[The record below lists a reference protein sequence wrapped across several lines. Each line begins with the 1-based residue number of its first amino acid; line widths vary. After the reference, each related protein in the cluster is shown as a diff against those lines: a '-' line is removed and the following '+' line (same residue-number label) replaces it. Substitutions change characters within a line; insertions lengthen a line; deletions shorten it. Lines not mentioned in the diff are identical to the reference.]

1 MLSREQ
7 CLQVYG
13 SDYYIQKKV
22 DAGELFR
29 LDKGVYSTE
38 KYVPELALAAF
49 KYPDAVVTMR
59 NAFYFYGLTDV
70 IPDVI
75 DLATGRDAGKIR
87 DKRVK
92 QYFIPD
98 SFFKEGIE
106 HSDYKGYTLSIYS
119 RERMLVELIRYKS
132 KLPYDYYKEIILNY
146 RRILPTLD
154 IQEIQDLTLAA
165 PKSNKVFEILQ
176 AEIL

>member
-29 LDKGVYSTE
+29 IDKGVYSTE

-59 NAFYFYGLTDV
+59 SAFYF
-70 IPDVI
+70 
-75 DLATGRDAGKIR
+75 
-87 DKRVK
+87 
-92 QYFIPD
+92 
-98 SFFKEGIE
+98 
-106 HSDYKGYTLSIYS
+106 SD
-119 RERMLVELIRYKS
+119 
-132 KLPYDYYKEIILNY
+132 
-146 RRILPTLD
+146 
-154 IQEIQDLTLAA
+154 
-165 PKSNKVFEILQ
+165 
-176 AEIL
+176 

>member
-29 LDKGVYSTE
+29 LDKGVYSTKE
-38 KYVPELALAAF
+38 HVPELAVAAF
-49 KYPDAVVTMR
+49 KYPNAVITMR
-59 NAFYFYGLTDV
+59 SAFYFHGLTDV
-70 IPDVI
+70 IPDII
-75 DLATGRDAGKIR
+75 DLATERNAAKIM
-87 DKRVK
+87 DKRVR
-92 QYFIPD
+92 QYFIPGN
-98 SFFKEGIE
+98 FFKEGIE
-106 HSDYKGYTLSIYS
+106 HKEYKGYMISVYNK
-119 RERMLVELIRYKS
+119 ERMLVELIRYKP

-146 RRILPTLD
+146 RRILRTLD
-154 IQEIQDLTLAA
+154 IQEIQDLALAA

-176 AEIL
+176 AEVL